1 MMNDVIAAAIASLK
15 LKTGLTDKTIISIYD
30 QTLNLSTAAGTVI
43 EVAGSSEVKAADA
56 TGKPLAW
63 DCNLTVKV
71 ATHDETDKS
80 GATRKQLVGHV
91 FDWFMALSAGGLTIT
106 GYALNGIVS
115 VRESD
120 TMPLGDEYISQD
132 VNGTLVISKN

>member
-63 DCNLTVKV
+63 DCNLAVKV

-80 GATRKQLVGHV
+80 GATRRQLVGHV

-106 GYALNGIVS
+106 GYTLNGIMS

-132 VNGTLVISKN
+132 VMGTLVIVKN